1 MARADRAGE
10 FLRALLDTVKGSN
23 KKAGLG
29 EADMFRKSF
38 DFYAY
43 VRGLS
48 GRWKVGQREVSSPQ
62 AAPAQED
69 SGESSIGYELYSEDP
84 KTGVRLSEF
93 YDFEGNLIGRS
104 YFDRGGVPTKEVQSH
119 LKQWGTLVPRGRPPI
134 DSPLQM
140 SDEEVYGL
148 VQSRN
153 QWYEHG
159 PPGKEYRPSIRDA
172 AEQLVVKMGL
182 TGKESTEEEVKDAM
196 DLVLKA
202 FYRGEKRSQKK

>member
-10 FLRALLDTVKGSN
+10 FLRVLLDMLKGLN
-23 KKAGLG
+23 ERVGLS
-29 EADMFRKSF
+29 EPDMFRKSF
-38 DFYAY
+38 DFHTY

-48 GRWKVGQREVSSPQ
+48 GGWEVGQRGVSSPH
-62 AAPAQED
+62 AAPAKED
-69 SGESSIGYELYSEDP
+69 SDESSIGYELYSEDP

-104 YFDRGGVPTKEVQSH
+104 YFDRGGVPTKEVQRH

-140 SDEEVYGL
+140 PDEEVYGL

-159 PPGKEYRPSIRDA
+159 TLGKEYRPTIRDA
-172 AEQLVVKMGL
+172 AGQLVEKLGL
-182 TGKESTEEEVKDAM
+182 TGQESTEQEFKKAM
-196 DLVLKA
+196 DLILKA

>member
-1 MARADRAGE
+1 M
-10 FLRALLDTVKGSN
+10 S
-23 KKAGLG
+23 
-29 EADMFRKSF
+29 
-38 DFYAY
+38 
-43 VRGLS
+43 
-48 GRWKVGQREVSSPQ
+48 
-62 AAPAQED
+62 
-69 SGESSIGYELYSEDP
+69 
-84 KTGVRLSEF
+84 
-93 YDFEGNLIGRS
+93 
-104 YFDRGGVPTKEVQSH
+104 TKEVQRH

-159 PPGKEYRPSIRDA
+159 TLGKEYRPTIRDA
-172 AEQLVVKMGL
+172 AGQLVEKLGL
-182 TGKESTEEEVKDAM
+182 TGQESTEEEFKKAM